1 MHSTYLNI
9 IFLIV
14 LVATSGVYSLSVNG
28 TLADRQTNALNS
40 DGRVY
45 FYRYKQFIG
54 YRVKPSVYCDESQLA
69 RIENGR
75 FFITKVAPGKHTF
88 RSNDK
93 QSGLE
98 LDIQAGHTY
107 YIRVEIV
114 DGFLKQ
120 YGRLVLMSNEQGAY
134 EISKLKPLSA
144 ASIKDRTRVT
154 VDETSSKPR

>member
-1 MHSTYLNI
+1 MHSTHLNF

-14 LVATSGVYSLSVNG
+14 VAIPGVYSQSVNG
-28 TLADRQTNALNS
+28 TVGDRQTNALNS
-40 DGRVY
+40 DGKVY

-54 YRVKPSVYCDESQLA
+54 YQVKPSVYCDERQLA
-69 RIENGR
+69 RMENGR
-75 FFITKVAPGKHTF
+75 FFITKVVPGKHTF

-134 EISKLKPLSA
+134 EVNKLKPLSA
-144 ASIKDRTRVT
+144 ASIKDRARVT
-154 VDETSSKPR
+154 VDEASSKPR